1 MPNHTD
7 SQLHDICFAYMGE
20 IFDKGMNSQ
29 EEILQAVFR
38 IRGFVDAAQQ
48 LQGMTEESADQLK
61 RTIMSFALL
70 HEERLQ
76 PKPSTRGHYLPS

>member
-7 SQLHDICFAYMGE
+7 SQLHDICFAYMSE

-29 EEILQAVFR
+29 EEIVQAVYR

-48 LQGMTEESADQLK
+48 FQGMSEESADQMK

-76 PKPSTRGHYLPS
+76 PKPSSRGHYLPS